1 MDKVK
6 PFFSPRNSDKNLL
19 RVESIS
25 STNKGAPVNWLK
37 ITDPNQSIRILDSLQ
52 PIRDDD
58 FNDDELLGGTTKAA
72 GMMYFKLR
80 ADAAILQ

>member
-1 MDKVK
+1 M
-6 PFFSPRNSDKNLL
+6 
-19 RVESIS
+19 
-25 STNKGAPVNWLK
+25 NWAK

-52 PIRDDD
+52 PVRDDD
-58 FNDDELLGGTTKAA
+58 YNDDELLGGTTKAA